1 MATAPGLTWT
11 PRYLLLGVLFA
22 FPAAIVAVFDPRLGV
37 ALGLGVLPAASMGLP
52 ARRIARL
59 RYPVVGLAVGVA
71 ILLGSLLAQWPVV
84 ALVVLFAMCVGA
96 AVLSTTGPAG
106 ALVLALGVPMFGIGF
121 SFDDAGS
128 ALTIA
133 LLILAGS
140 VWCLLVALPWPERQA
155 PPRPAAPPAVSMVG
169 FGIRLGLAGTIAAS
183 IGFALG
189 LEHVGW
195 AAGAAL
201 LVMRPSAQL
210 VVSRALA
217 RAASVVAGALLGGAF
232 MLTQPPNWLMGLA
245 ALILLTV
252 LTALAGSR
260 WYVTGGFSTFL
271 VFMALLGGDSGD
283 SAHRFWE
290 RTLETVLGVSL
301 ALVFGLLVPWLGER
315 FRRGR

>member
-1 MATAPGLTWT
+1 VSAPGLSWT
-11 PRYLLLGVLFA
+11 PRYLLLGATFA
-22 FPAAIVAVFDPRLGV
+22 LPAAIVAGFDPRLGV
-37 ALGLGVLPAASMGLP
+37 ALALGVLPAASMGLP

-59 RYPVVGLAVGVA
+59 RYPVVGFAVGAA

-84 ALVVLFAMCVGA
+84 ALIVLFAACVGA
-96 AVLSTTGPAG
+96 AVLSTAGPAG
-106 ALVLALGVPMFGIGF
+106 GLVLALGVPMIGIGF
-121 SFDDAGS
+121 SFDDTGNAIV
-128 ALTIA
+128 IA

-140 VWCLLVALPWPERQA
+140 VWCLLVALPWPEREAAQRPPA
-155 PPRPAAPPAVSMVG
+155 PPVGSMVG

-201 LVMRPSAQL
+201 LVMRPTGRL

-232 MLTQPPNWLMGLA
+232 MLTQPEDWLIGLV

-271 VFMALLGGDSGD
+271 VFMALLGGDAGD
-283 SAHRFWE
+283 TAHRFWE
-290 RTLETVLGVSL
+290 RTLETVLGVAL
-301 ALVFGLLVPWLGER
+301 ALVFGLLVPWIGDR
-315 FRRGR
+315 IRRGR

>member
-1 MATAPGLTWT
+1 MSAPGLSWT
-11 PRYLLLGVLFA
+11 PRYLLLGALFA
-22 FPAAIVAVFDPRLGV
+22 LPAAIVAAFDPRLGV
-37 ALGLGVLPAASMGLP
+37 ALALGVLPAAVMGLP
-52 ARRIARL
+52 ARRVARL
-59 RYPVVGLAVGVA
+59 RYPVVGVAVGA
-71 ILLGSLLAQWPVV
+71 GILLGSVLTQWPVI
-84 ALVVLFAMCVGA
+84 ALIVLFAACVGA

-106 ALVLALGVPMFGIGF
+106 ALVLALGVPMIGIGF
-121 SFDDAGS
+121 SFRDTESAVVIAALIVTGS
-128 ALTIA
+128 L
-133 LLILAGS
+133 
-140 VWCLLVALPWPERQA
+140 WCLVVALPWPEREA
-155 PPRPAAPPAVSMVG
+155 APRPAQPAAGSLVG

-189 LEHVGW
+189 LDHVGW

-232 MLTQPPNWLMGLA
+232 MLTQPPDWLMGLA

-271 VFMALLGGDSGD
+271 VFMALLGGNSGD
-283 SAHRFWE
+283 TVHRFWE
-290 RTLETVLGVSL
+290 RTLETMLGVAL
-301 ALVFGLLVPWLGER
+301 ALVFGLLVPWIGER
-315 FRRGR
+315 IRRGR